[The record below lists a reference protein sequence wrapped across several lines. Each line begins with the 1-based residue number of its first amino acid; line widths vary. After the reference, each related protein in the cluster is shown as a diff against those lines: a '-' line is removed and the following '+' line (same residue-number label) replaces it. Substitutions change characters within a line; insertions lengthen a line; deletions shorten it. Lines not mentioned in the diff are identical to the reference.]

1 MQWNGEL
8 LEGTIELVE
17 LRLRVHASSTGLDI
31 VSHIPAE
38 PWPVKLVADQSH
50 CLSLTEVA

>member
-1 MQWNGEL
+1 MGQNGEL
-8 LEGTIELVE
+8 LKGTVGLVE

-38 PWPVKLVADQSH
+38 PWPIKLMAD
-50 CLSLTEVA
+50 